1 MLSYK
6 QITQDGQAEITVKGS
21 RFICTLKR
29 VKTEEEANTFIQEIR
44 KQHKKA
50 THNCYAY
57 VIGET
62 DHIQKASDDGEP
74 SRTAGVPML
83 DVLKKQELHF
93 IAAVVTRYFGGTKL
107 GTGGLIRAYGSA
119 VSHAIHELGLIL
131 HTTRHVLAVTV
142 PYTLSG
148 KFEYFLSQSPYTIL
162 DTQYSEH
169 VVYHCGVLE
178 TAVDTFKAD
187 VIEQFAGKLPV
198 AFVTSEEIDLP
209 LDTEQVRLDDH
220 LFND

>member
-6 QITQDGQAEITVKGS
+6 QIATDGQAEILVKGS
-21 RFICTLKR
+21 RFICALKR
-29 VKTEEEANTFIQEIR
+29 VQTEEEATAFIQEVR
-44 KQHKKA
+44 KTHKKA

-57 VIGET
+57 MIGET
-62 DHIQKASDDGEP
+62 DMIQKASDDGEP

-83 DVLKKQELHF
+83 EVLKKQELHF

-131 HTTRHVLAVTV
+131 HTNRHVLSVIV

-148 KFEYFLSQSPYTIL
+148 KFEYFLSQSPYTLL

-178 TAVDTFKAD
+178 NSVDIFKAE
-187 VIEQFAGKLPV
+187 VTEQFSGKLPIN
-198 AFVTSEEIDLP
+198 FVKSETIDLP
-209 LDTEQVRLDDH
+209 LDTEKVSLDDH